1 MPAAWK
7 GKVVG
12 LVAQLEAL
20 EVDPDQRAR
29 IVVSERTGTIVA
41 GQGVRIRP
49 VAVAHGG
56 LQIAVSQQPF
66 VSQPGPFSQ
75 GKTITGKSA
84 SVDVKESTKTA
95 VGLPATSTVDELV
108 KALNLLGVGP
118 RDLIAVLQ
126 AMKAAG
132 AIDADLE
139 VM

>member
-1 MPAAWK
+1 
-7 GKVVG
+7 
-12 LVAQLEAL
+12 
-20 EVDPDQRAR
+20 
-29 IVVSERTGTIVA
+29 
-41 GQGVRIRP
+41 
-49 VAVAHGG
+49 VAHGG
-56 LQIAVSQQPF
+56 LQIAVSQQPI
-66 VSQPGPFSQ
+66 VSQPGPLSQ
-75 GKTITGKSA
+75 GKTVSGKQA

-95 VGLPATSTVDELV
+95 VALPSTSSVDDLV